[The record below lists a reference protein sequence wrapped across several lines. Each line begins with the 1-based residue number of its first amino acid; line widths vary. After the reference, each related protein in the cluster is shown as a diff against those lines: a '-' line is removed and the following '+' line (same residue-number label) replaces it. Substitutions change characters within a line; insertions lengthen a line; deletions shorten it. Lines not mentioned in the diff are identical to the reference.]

1 MLFLFC
7 LILFCSPFLVFSEN
21 ELLPYDPVADPKAVV
36 TSPSGTARFTVLSD
50 DVFRME
56 FSSAKKFEDRAT
68 LAFLNRKQPV
78 PEFSQDYSNGV
89 VQITTKTLQLN
100 YEDGRPF
107 SSTSLNIT
115 SLNHSSAF
123 SHWTFGMKNNGN
135 LLGTIRSL
143 DLLAS
148 IDKVPISLN
157 CSEID
162 KKNVKVYGESLH
174 CEWGLISRQGW
185 VVVNDSNNYALNSD
199 SWWDGPN
206 KDEEDLYFFGHGLEY
221 KKALGDF
228 VSVAGVIAMP
238 PRYMF
243 GTMWTRWY
251 NLDNNDVLK
260 IVEDYQSRLIPL
272 DVFILD
278 MDWHTKDEWGGYTF
292 DKRLFPHPEAT
303 LSWLKNAGLHLAV
316 NLHDDN
322 GVGTYDIMH
331 DKLAEYL
338 GLPPST
344 GTIPFSAVNRSY
356 VLGLEDIVLGYLEDL
371 GEDFWWIDWQQG
383 GTQGGC
389 AGGKQNPTIL
399 LNMVRCTDHIRRNE
413 TVRGVT
419 LGRWGGLGNHR
430 YQVGFSGDV
439 AGLTWAN
446 LAYQPFFS
454 LTASNVG
461 FGFWSHDLLG
471 PSYDLPLYTRW
482 IQWGAYSAVFRSHD
496 RGDSAGLCAEFGD
509 CAVVKVW
516 NVPTLYF
523 EANRQAMRHRLELIP
538 YIYTAVREAYDTGI
552 SILRPMYY
560 EFPELD
566 MAYAANST
574 GAFPQYFFGDSMFVS
589 PVVNQENQTDQ
600 MAEKS
605 IWIPPGSWIEK
616 DSGTM
621 YSGSSTGKIITKKF
635 DIREIPVFVKAGAI
649 VPTIPLGPDVLG
661 IAQRQY
667 NTIVFNLYPG
677 ATTGSTKVYE
687 DDGISTN
694 YVHGDFAHVLASYQF
709 SGSTLTF
716 TVSTQGSYAGQPKER
731 NYVLRVI
738 NQLPITKATING
750 KSVSYDRFGKADN
763 SWNYDG
769 MSTTLEIKTQ
779 MFGVSDEVKVV
790 VEFMEHVVDLSGL
803 KGKFVHCGWAKELF
817 DISRV
822 TPGAHSVTGGN
833 ISLAASTGQELSYLS
848 GVDLKQFASVL
859 SSFNSIFK
867 YALQEVVGLDPKKIQ
882 PSSNVA
888 TLDTTPTPA
897 YKRWAQ
903 AMALMT
909 NAMT

>member
-1 MLFLFC
+1 M
-7 LILFCSPFLVFSEN
+7 
-21 ELLPYDPVADPKAVV
+21 
-36 TSPSGTARFTVLSD
+36 
-50 DVFRME
+50 
-56 FSSAKKFEDRAT
+56 
-68 LAFLNRKQPV
+68 
-78 PEFSQDYSNGV
+78 
-89 VQITTKTLQLN
+89 TKTLQLN
-100 YEDGRPF
+100 YQDGKPF
-107 SSTSLNIT
+107 SSSSLKINSLN
-115 SLNHSSAF
+115 SSSAF
-123 SHWTFGMKNNGN
+123 SDWAYGMRNDGN

-143 DLLAS
+143 DVLGS
-148 IDKVPISLN
+148 SDTVPISLN
-157 CSEID
+157 CTTIAM
-162 KKNVKVYGESLH
+162 KNYTVHGESLH
-174 CEWGLISRQGW
+174 CEWGLISRKGW
-185 VVVNDSNNYALNSD
+185 AIVNDSTNYVLNSD

-238 PRYMF
+238 PRYIF
-243 GTMWTRWY
+243 GTMWTRWF
-251 NLDNNDVLK
+251 NLDNNDVMK
-260 IVEDYQSRLIPL
+260 VVGDYISRQIPM

-278 MDWHTKDEWGGYTF
+278 MDWHTKNEWGGYTF

-356 VLGLEDIVLGYLEDL
+356 IMGLEDIVLGHVEDL

-389 AGGKQNPTIL
+389 AGEKQNPTIL
-399 LNMVRCTDHIRRNE
+399 LNMVRGTDHIRRNE
-413 TVRGVT
+413 NVRGVV
-419 LGRWGGLGNHR
+419 LARWGGLGNHR

-439 AGLTWAN
+439 ADLTWQN

-454 LTASNVG
+454 LTSSNVG
-461 FGFWSHDLLG
+461 FGFWSHDLVG
-471 PSYDLPLYTRW
+471 PADDLSMYTRW
-482 IQWGAYSAVFRSHD
+482 IQWGAYSGIFRSHD
-496 RGDSAGLCAEFGD
+496 RGMSAGSCADSGD
-509 CAVVKVW
+509 CAIVQVW
-516 NVPTLYF
+516 HVPTLYF
-523 EANRQAMRHRLELIP
+523 EANRQAMRHRVELTP
-538 YIYTAVREAYDTGI
+538 YIYTAVRQAFDTGV

-574 GAFPQYFFGDSMFVS
+574 GAFPQYFFGDSMFIS

-635 DIREIPVFVKAGAI
+635 DIREVPVFVKAGAI
-649 VPTIPLGPDVLG
+649 IPTIPLGPDVLG
-661 IAQRQY
+661 VAKRQY
-667 NTIVFNLYPG
+667 NTIIFNLYPG
-677 ATTGSTKVYE
+677 STSGSTKVYE
-687 DDGISTN
+687 DDGISVN
-694 YVHGDFAHVLASYQF
+694 YVHGDFAYISASYQF

-716 TVSTQGSYAGQPKER
+716 TVSTQGSYTGQPKQR
-731 NYVLRVI
+731 NYVLRII
-738 NQLPITKATING
+738 NQLPVTKATING
-750 KSVSYDRFGKADN
+750 KSVAYERFGSADN

-779 MFGVSDEVKVV
+779 AFDVSDQVEFV
-790 VEFMEHVVDLSGL
+790 VEFMDNAVDLSGV
-803 KGKFVHCGWAKELF
+803 KGKFVHCGWAKALF

-822 TPGAHSVTGGN
+822 TPGANSVTGGN
-833 ISLAASTGQELSYLS
+833 ISVAASTGEELSYLA
-848 GVDLKQFASVL
+848 GVDLQQFSDVL
-859 SSFNSIFK
+859 SSFDSVFN
-867 YALQEVVGLDPKKIQ
+867 YALQEVVQLKPK
-882 PSSNVA
+882 STSNVVS
-888 TLDTTPTPA
+888 PTHQSMSPA
-897 YKRWAQ
+897 FTRWAHGL
-903 AMALMT
+903 ALMT
-909 NAMT
+909 SVS